1 MADNPEDEVPD
12 GAAVLPEI
20 PAELNV
26 HPLLL
31 AVLHATVFLDGSED
45 EVVDPDAAAE
55 AMEYMAAYLQRLK
68 GPELSRVQEDMQ
80 VLTAYAKDQ
89 EWPKAQVR
97 FFKEFLSSY
106 GIGDE
111 GKA

>member
-1 MADNPEDEVPD
+1 MDERNEDEVPD
-12 GAAVLPEI
+12 GAAVMPEI

-45 EVVDPDAAAE
+45 EVVDPEAAAE
-55 AMEYMAAYLQRLK
+55 AMEYMATYLQRLQ
-68 GPELSRVQEDMQ
+68 GAEQRRVREDMQ
-80 VLTAYAKDQ
+80 VLAAYAKDQ
-89 EWPKAQVR
+89 DWPKQQSR
-97 FFKEFLSSY
+97 FFKEFLSSF
-106 GIGDE
+106 GVGEE

>member
-1 MADNPEDEVPD
+1 MDERNEDEVPE
-12 GAAVLPEI
+12 GTAVMPEI

-55 AMEYMAAYLQRLK
+55 AMEYMATYLQRLR
-68 GPELSRVQEDMQ
+68 GAELRRAMEDMQ
-80 VLTAYAKDQ
+80 VLAAYAKDQ
-89 EWPKAQVR
+89 DWPKQQAR
-97 FFKEFLSSY
+97 FFKEFLSSF
-106 GIGDE
+106 GVGEE

>member
-1 MADNPEDEVPD
+1 MDERDEGEVPE
-12 GAAVLPEI
+12 GAAVMPEI

-45 EVVDPDAAAE
+45 DVVDPDAGAE
-55 AMEYMAAYLQRLK
+55 AMEYMANYLQRLR
-68 GPELSRVQEDMQ
+68 GTELRRVQEDLQ
-80 VLTAYAKDQ
+80 VLIAYARDQ
-89 EWPKAQVR
+89 DWPKQQVR

-106 GIGDE
+106 GIGEE
-111 GKA
+111 GQA

>member
-1 MADNPEDEVPD
+1 MDERDEGEVPE
-12 GAAVLPEI
+12 GAAVMPEI

-45 EVVDPDAAAE
+45 EVVDPDAGAE
-55 AMEYMAAYLQRLK
+55 AMEYMANYLQRLR
-68 GPELSRVQEDMQ
+68 GAELRRVQEDLQ
-80 VLTAYAKDQ
+80 VLIAYARDQ
-89 EWPKAQVR
+89 DWPKQQVR